1 MSTAAAS
8 DTESVNTSSSSTDA
22 GSRGAERGSE
32 KPDAGAA
39 AGNGAGSGPSSGESD
54 VAESGEEKSEA
65 KKLSASEDDAL
76 REQVHEA
83 ARKARVA
90 SRALGLARRADKDR
104 ALGLMADALR
114 AGTEAILAANAE
126 DVRLGTGAGM
136 APPLIDRLTLTE
148 QRIDG
153 IAGGLAKV
161 AALPD
166 PIGEVI
172 RGSTLPNGLRA
183 RQLRVPLGVVGMV
196 YEARPNVTVDAAGL
210 ALKSGNAVLLR
221 GSSSAQHSNAAL
233 VDVLRGALEKAGL
246 PADSVQL
253 LPCEHRASV
262 RHLITARGLVDLVI
276 PRGGAG
282 LISSVVAEA
291 TVPTIETGVGNCHVY
306 VDASADPAMAELI
319 VLNSKARRPSVC
331 NSAET
336 VLVHA
341 DIAEEIVPTLASALR
356 RAGVTIHGDD
366 RFLALAPGTLPA
378 SDEDWTTEYLSLDI
392 AAAVVDSLDDALAH
406 IARHGSG
413 HTEAI
418 VTSDIGVAETFA
430 ARVDA
435 AAVMVNAS
443 TAFTDGEEFG
453 MGAEIGISTQKM
465 HARGPMGLSELTST
479 KWVVWGEGQVRSG

>member
-1 MSTAAAS
+1 VSTAAAS
-8 DTESVNTSSSSTDA
+8 DTESVKTSSTSTDIDSNAPGAVVADRAAEPRGGASDSGGPHDGGEHA
-22 GSRGAERGSE
+22 GGG
-32 KPDAGAA
+32 D
-39 AGNGAGSGPSSGESD
+39 SD
-54 VAESGEEKSEA
+54 E
-65 KKLSASEDDAL
+65 L

-83 ARKARVA
+83 ARRARTA
-90 SRALGLARRADKDR
+90 SRVLGQARRADKDR
-104 ALGLMADALR
+104 ALGAMADALR
-114 AGTEAILAANAE
+114 ANTEVILAANAE
-126 DVRLGTGAGM
+126 DVRVGTEAGM
-136 APPLIDRLTLTE
+136 ALGLVDRLTLTE
-148 QRIDG
+148 ERIG
-153 IAGGLAKV
+153 AIAGGLAKV

-166 PIGEVI
+166 PIGEVV

-183 RQLRVPLGVVGMV
+183 RQVRVPLGVVGMV

-221 GSSSAQHSNAAL
+221 GSSSAVNSNSAL

-253 LPCEHRASV
+253 LPCEDRASV

-282 LISSVVAEA
+282 LISSVVADA

-331 NSAET
+331 NAVET

-341 DIAEEIVPTLASALR
+341 DIAPTIIPTLASALR
-356 RAGVTIHGDD
+356 RAGVTMHGDE
-366 RFLALAPGTLPA
+366 RFVDMAPGTLPA
-378 SDEDWTTEYLSLDI
+378 TDEDWTNEYLSLDI
-392 AAAVVDSLDDALAH
+392 AAAVVDSLEDALEH
-406 IARHGSG
+406 IARYGSG

-418 VTSDIGVAETFA
+418 VTSDISAAETFA

-443 TAFTDGEEFG
+443 TSFTDGEEFG

-479 KWVVWGEGQVRSG
+479 KWIVWGEGQVRAG